1 MHRLTNACSTF
12 WDQSESIAEGLPEA
26 EAYLVRARYRLAQCY
41 ELAGDEDV
49 GRAWKQSA
57 DTAHVEYMTKRGCPA
72 IIPNSLEGLYDG
84 EVAWML
90 W

>member
-1 MHRLTNACSTF
+1 MIAFSTF
-12 WDQSESIAEGLPEA
+12 WDQSESIADNFSKA

-41 ELAGDEDV
+41 ELVGDHNV
-49 GRAWKQSA
+49 SRAWKKSA
-57 DTAHVEYMTKRGCPA
+57 DTASIKYMESRGRSVALPA
-72 IIPNSLEGLYDG
+72 TLEGLYDE